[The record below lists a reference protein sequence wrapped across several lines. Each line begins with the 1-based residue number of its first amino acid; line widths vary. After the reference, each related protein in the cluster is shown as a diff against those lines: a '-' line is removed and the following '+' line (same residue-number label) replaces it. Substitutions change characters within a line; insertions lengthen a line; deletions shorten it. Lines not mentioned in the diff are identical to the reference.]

1 MPGIIADR
9 RTVLVS
15 EDGHDG
21 AVEVENQPGALRGL
35 MKEMIQQSVIDAMQ
49 VLPESGRRLK

>member
-21 AVEVENQPGALRGL
+21 AVEVENSTGSAARADEGN
-35 MKEMIQQSVIDAMQ
+35 DAA
-49 VLPESGRRLK
+49 VGH